1 MPVYQWDEEKRRAN
15 LEKHGYD
22 FDLARHVYENPNV
35 VTARSDTAGEVR
47 YVDIALWGNEL
58 LVLVY
63 TKRGDVVRP
72 ISLRAASR
80 KERSFYE
87 KNRRQG

>member
-22 FDLARHVYENPNV
+22 FELGRRVYENPNV
-35 VTARSDTAGEVR
+35 MTARSDYAGEAR
-47 YVDIALWGNEL
+47 YVDIAPWGNEL

-72 ISLRAASR
+72 ISLRAASK
-80 KERSFYE
+80 KERMFYE
-87 KNRRQG
+87 KNRRQD